1 VERLGSGL
9 LDLAKYPFLAE
20 AGDYVRAHGLSVE
33 ALADPEYA
41 PIVDRARQ
49 RILAAARGRELSGSP
64 DERDI
69 LSFPLAMLLVKATK
83 LEHLA
88 AKFSLA
94 EATRAERLLAQ
105 ERDPQVLHE
114 VLQKVANLT
123 VEPVEL
129 EVAGKRYD
137 FRMPM
142 VEFLRRAPK
151 LHADKWRL
159 INQVVVE
166 GHVLLMRADLAR
178 LFREEIAHQVQQKL
192 RSVSAPRLPAVLDAV
207 VREIVAA
214 TPPPPPSALTWHR
227 TPDQYPPCIVHILEK
242 MKRSENVAHF
252 GRFLH
257 ATYLLT
263 VGLTVDEVLDQYRA
277 SPDFNER
284 IARYQIEHLAGLR
297 GGRRKYRVP
306 NCRTVLS
313 HNMCFRHPTY
323 CYNIVTPLQ
332 YPSKYAKRRKL
343 PAREAEG
350 R

>member
-1 VERLGSGL
+1 
-9 LDLAKYPFLAE
+9 LAE
-20 AGDYVRAHGLSVE
+20 AGDYVRAHGLTVS

-41 PIVDRARQ
+41 AVVDRARQ
-49 RILAAARGRELSGSP
+49 RVLAAARGRELGGSP

-105 ERDPQVLHE
+105 ESDPQVIHE
-114 VLQKVANLT
+114 VFRKVADLS
-123 VEPVEL
+123 VEPSEL
-129 EVAGKRYD
+129 EVGGKRYD
-137 FRMPM
+137 FRMPL

-159 INQVVVE
+159 INQVVTDGYV
-166 GHVLLMRADLAR
+166 HLMRADLVR

-192 RSVSAPRLPAVLDAV
+192 RSVSAPRLPATLDLA

-214 TPPPPPSALTWHR
+214 TPPPPPSAFAWR
-227 TPDQYPPCIVHILEK
+227 RSPDQYPPCIVHILDT
-242 MKRSENVAHF
+242 MKRGENVAHF

-263 VGLTVDEVLDQYRA
+263 VGLTVDEVLAQYRA

-306 NCRTVLS
+306 NCRTVIS
-313 HNMCFRHPTY
+313 HGMCFRHPTY

-332 YPSKYAKRRKL
+332 YPSKYAKRRKI
-343 PAREAEG
+343 ATREAED

>member
-1 VERLGSGL
+1 MERLGSGL
-9 LDLAKYPFLAE
+9 LELAKYPFLAE
-20 AGDYVRAHGLSVE
+20 AGDYVRAHGLSVD
-33 ALADPEYA
+33 ALAEPEYA
-41 PIVDRARQ
+41 GVVERAKQ
-49 RILAAARGRELSGSP
+49 RVLAAGRGREVGGAP

-69 LSFPLAMLLVKATK
+69 LSFPLAMLFVKATK

-105 ERDPQVLHE
+105 ETDPQVLRE
-114 VLQKVANLT
+114 VFRKVASLL
-123 VEPVEL
+123 VEPSSLQVG
-129 EVAGKRYD
+129 GKRFD
-137 FRMPM
+137 FRVPL

-159 INQVVVE
+159 INQVVECGYV
-166 GHVLLMRADLAR
+166 HLMRPDLVR
-178 LFREEIAHQVQQKL
+178 LFREEIAYQIQQKL
-192 RSVSAPRLPAVLDAV
+192 RAVSAPRLPSSLEKAVRD
-207 VREIVAA
+207 IIAA
-214 TPPPPPSALTWHR
+214 TPVPPPSAFAVKR
-227 TPDQYPPCIVHILEK
+227 TPDQYPPCVVHILEK
-242 MKRSENVAHF
+242 MKRGENIPHF

-306 NCRTVLS
+306 NCRTVIS
-313 HNMCFRHPTY
+313 HGMCFRHPTF

-332 YPSKYAKRRKL
+332 YPSKYARRRKTT
-343 PAREAEG
+343 ARAA
-350 R
+350 